1 MTLSR
6 VFFPISQGNGKAGK
20 RINSINFSGIFSPC
34 EPVGGSLPCKDRVE
48 RPYSSTQSRG
58 FITSA
63 KMCPTPACGWDKSPL
78 RKERETCPL
87 LAEPEKKNRIEK
99 KERVEGGE
107 FCAPR
112 SGAARSGFTRGLR
125 RCSGFLRPAPTAE
138 LRHRHSHHA
147 EYPPRDRATLGML
160 PARPSERPGLQ
171 GLRAPPAPGLL
182 RAARASLPRTQPL
195 RLPGPSD
202 RHCHP
207 HLGGDGEGGMRGPP
221 RSLPRA
227 FPPLSA
233 AGSLLGL
240 GFGPPRAGGGASA
253 RSRGDPRVR
262 PPHRSW
268 GGEKQPR

>member
-1 MTLSR
+1 MSPWTR
-6 VFFPISQGNGKAGK
+6 VCRARTEWKDLTAPLRAVVSLPPPKCAQHLPAVGINPHSGKKGK
-20 RINSINFSGIFSPC
+20 RAH
-34 EPVGGSLPCKDRVE
+34 
-48 RPYSSTQSRG
+48 YWQSR
-58 FITSA
+58 
-63 KMCPTPACGWDKSPL
+63 
-78 RKERETCPL
+78 
-87 LAEPEKKNRIEK
+87 KKNRKEK

-195 RLPGPSD
+195 RLPD

-233 AGSLLGL
+233 AGSSLGL